1 VLELAVLVE
10 QEELQMDKILLG
22 IVLHLLE
29 AAVVLAVLM
38 ALKLLVNLVD
48 LAVAVHTKM
57 EQGDQVILL
66 Q

>member
-1 VLELAVLVE
+1 MLVE

-48 LAVAVHTKM
+48 LAVALVTM
-57 EQGDQVILL
+57 LL
-66 Q
+66 IVGL